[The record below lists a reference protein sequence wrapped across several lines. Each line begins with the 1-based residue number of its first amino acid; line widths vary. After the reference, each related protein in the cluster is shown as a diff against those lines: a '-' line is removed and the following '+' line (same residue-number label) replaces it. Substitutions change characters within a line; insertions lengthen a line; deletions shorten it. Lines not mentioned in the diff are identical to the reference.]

1 MAKTETSFETTE
13 LRRKLDAFL
22 KSDFRGR
29 PIGQYTFGVYAF
41 YDYDREPIYVGQTK
55 EKVSTRIRRHLTNQ
69 RTDAVAMSVL
79 DPFEVGE
86 IEVWP
91 LVEFQGVTKK
101 GDQQRYNE
109 AEEILNG
116 LERRIFERLIADSA
130 FGAILNEKEPP
141 AVDLTTPVPDSFR
154 DSVVSERVK
163 EVRDHPDVRIARRAL
178 TISRLAQVI
187 SERQVNPGLRHTLVA
202 QARRLEALAN
212 ERLKDFDKSPSSKS
226 DSQT

>member
-1 MAKTETSFETTE
+1 MAGAGTSFETTE
-13 LRRKLDAFL
+13 LRREIKRFL
-22 KSDFRGR
+22 ERPFKGR
-29 PIGQYTFGVYAF
+29 AIGQYRFGVYAF
-41 YDYDREPIYVGQTK
+41 FDYDREPIYVGQTS

-91 LVEFQGVTKK
+91 LVNFQDIAGRNAERKK
-101 GDQQRYNE
+101 E

-116 LERRIFERLIADSA
+116 LERQIFEQVVAESE

-141 AVDLTTPVPDSFR
+141 VAKLAVPLPESIR
-154 DSVVSERVK
+154 GNIVSERVK

-187 SERQVNPGLRHTLVA
+187 SERQVKPGLRHTLVA
-202 QARRLEALAN
+202 QAKRLEALAN
-212 ERLKDFDKSPSSKS
+212 KRLKDFGV
-226 DSQT
+226 

>member
-1 MAKTETSFETTE
+1 
-13 LRRKLDAFL
+13 
-22 KSDFRGR
+22 
-29 PIGQYTFGVYAF
+29 
-41 YDYDREPIYVGQTK
+41 
-55 EKVSTRIRRHLTNQ
+55 
-69 RTDAVAMSVL
+69 MSVL

-91 LVEFQGVTKK
+91 FVEFQGVTKK
-101 GDQQRYNE
+101 SDGQRFSE

-141 AVDLTTPVPDSFR
+141 VSDLTTPIPDSIR

-202 QARRLEALAN
+202 QARRLEALS
-212 ERLKDFDKSPSSKS
+212 ERRLRDFGSARFRRSRHGP
-226 DSQT
+226 QRCHAPGPQR